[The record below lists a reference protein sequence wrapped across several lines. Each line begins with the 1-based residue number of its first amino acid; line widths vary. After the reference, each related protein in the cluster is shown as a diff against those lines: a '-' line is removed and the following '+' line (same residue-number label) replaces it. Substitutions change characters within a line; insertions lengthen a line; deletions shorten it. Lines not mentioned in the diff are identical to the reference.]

1 MRYSK
6 LSDHLF
12 KKGKFITPMNSFPL
26 MQELNDEK
34 SWSYGRL
41 PEYLWIGLVL
51 KYYGRKEGL
60 LMIHD
65 IISVLHTL
73 APDLYTARMSQIL
86 KLDINI
92 QKKFYKHIVDIGA
105 QKAH

>member
-51 KYYGRKEGL
+51 K
-60 LMIHD
+60 
-65 IISVLHTL
+65 
-73 APDLYTARMSQIL
+73 
-86 KLDINI
+86 
-92 QKKFYKHIVDIGA
+92 
-105 QKAH
+105 